1 MAGVNTHVFHSFG
14 LNFEDL
20 SWKKTT
26 WDTHLAT
33 PAIRLFFYGFWTADS
48 RLRCLHKTGGCLFM
62 RLDECCKAVD
72 A

>member
-1 MAGVNTHVFHSFG
+1 MAWVNTHDTSVFDSFG

-20 SWKKTT
+20 CWKKT
-26 WDTHLAT
+26 WDTYLAT
-33 PAIRLFFYGFWTADS
+33 PAFCFWTADS

-62 RLDECCKAVD
+62 RLDECCQAVN